1 MGASILAER
10 SRLARHHARMLE
22 KAREAALKSTAQANQ
37 AMEVSPRPPALDL
50 RDLCR
55 RTIKDLRQV
64 EVAAHRL
71 ATAERL
77 LAEARG
83 GLPAASRKRAS

>member
-1 MGASILAER
+1 MPTSILAER

-22 KAREAALKSTAQANQ
+22 KARGAALKSTDQANQ
-37 AMEVSPRPPALDL
+37 SMGVFPRPPALDL

-64 EVAAHRL
+64 EAAARRL

-77 LAEARG
+77 LAEVRG
-83 GLPAASRKRAS
+83 GLPAVSRMQAP